1 MKKYVGFSYAL
12 ILSTN
17 SYLATAQIQ
26 GPLPGVMPM
35 KPEMTEIYEKIP
47 IVTPGKTNADPPSD
61 AIVLFD
67 GNNISE
73 WVSGKDGSAAQWDV
87 KNGYIQ
93 AKPGGGDIKTKRK
106 FLDIQLHIEWSEVVP
121 DTAKHNGQD
130 RGNSGVFFQ
139 ENYELQVLDSYNN
152 PTYSNGQ
159 AGSIYKDHAP
169 LVNAM
174 RPSLDWN
181 VYDVVYTA
189 PRFKAN
195 GKLDLPARITVFHNG
210 VLVQNNATINGLTSY
225 IGLHYY
231 PEAHGAGSIKLQDH
245 NHPVKFRN
253 IWVREL

>member
-1 MKKYVGFSYAL
+1 MKKYVGVSL
-12 ILSTN
+12 VLLLSTTSHFVN
-17 SYLATAQIQ
+17 AQIQ
-26 GPLPGVMPM
+26 GPLPGVMEM
-35 KPEMTEIYEKIP
+35 KPQMTEIYEKIP
-47 IVTPGKTNADPPSD
+47 VVTPGKTNADAPSD

-73 WVSGKDGSAAQWDV
+73 WVSAKDGSAAKWDV

-106 FLDIQLHIEWSEVVP
+106 FLDVQLHIEWSEETP
-121 DTAKHNGQD
+121 DTAKHKGQD

-174 RPSLDWN
+174 RPPLDWN

-195 GKLDLPARITVFHNG
+195 GKLDLPGRITVFHNG
-210 VLVQNNATINGLTSY
+210 VLVQNNATINGLTNY